1 LQFITIIF
9 RVFDWELTLIC
20 FLEQYGS
27 PNAISD
33 MKGGTMTQIEREIT
47 QEVFQEK
54 ESEEKHP
61 SYEREREFYQLIAQG
76 RTEQVKTRWDRGP
89 KAYAKV
95 RGVLSPNNLRNAM
108 YHFVSMTAIV
118 TRFCIQHGLDQVLA
132 YKISDTYIQHA
143 DRLKTPEE
151 ILSLQKEMVVYFSEC
166 MAKNKSV
173 KAHSKQI
180 AICIE
185 YINANLHSNLT
196 VSHLAEKVNLN
207 ETYLSKLFKKEVGQT
222 VSAYIRSKKITE
234 ACWLLQFTDKPSHV
248 IAADLSFSSHSYFI
262 STFRRVMN
270 MTPKEYRNKISQ
282 IRQDSEL

>member
-1 LQFITIIF
+1 
-9 RVFDWELTLIC
+9 
-20 FLEQYGS
+20 
-27 PNAISD
+27 
-33 MKGGTMTQIEREIT
+33 MTQIEREIT
-47 QEVFQEK
+47 QEVFKEK
-54 ESEEKHP
+54 ENEDRHPPYEK
-61 SYEREREFYQLIAQG
+61 EREFYQLVAQG
-76 RTEQVKTRWDRGP
+76 RTEQVKKRWDRGP
-89 KAYAKV
+89 KPTAKV
-95 RGVLSPNNLRNAM
+95 RGVLSPNAVRNAM
-108 YHFVSMTAIV
+108 YHFVSMTALV
-118 TRFCIQHGLDQVLA
+118 TRFCIQAGMDQALA

-151 ILSLQKEMVVYFSEC
+151 IYALQKEMSLYFSDC
-166 MAKNKSV
+166 MAKNQSV

-262 STFRRVMN
+262 STFRRVMG
-270 MTPKEYRNKISQ
+270 MTPKEYRNKVAQ
-282 IRQDSEL
+282 IRQDNEL